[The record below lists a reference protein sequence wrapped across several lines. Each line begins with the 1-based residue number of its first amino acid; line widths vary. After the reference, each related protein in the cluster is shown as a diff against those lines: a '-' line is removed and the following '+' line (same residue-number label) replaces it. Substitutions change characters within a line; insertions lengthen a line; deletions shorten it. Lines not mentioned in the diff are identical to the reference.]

1 MLTNL
6 RKFSKTIL
14 AKVLMFII
22 VIPFVFWG
30 MGGVFSSGNTNSLA
44 KINKYNI
51 STEDLT
57 DHFREAK
64 LDLETLRKNIDNN
77 IIEEALGNL
86 VTTTLLE
93 MEIENLSLHI
103 SEKVLIKN
111 IKKNKTFLDNQKNF
125 SRTEY
130 EKFLLVNNLT
140 APDFEIRLKKSELRD
155 NLFTYIGGGI
165 KSPFF
170 ITNNIYKAETK
181 KLDISYINLINIYKK
196 KESFSNKEIQSYID
210 ENKDQLK
217 NDHIDF
223 SYIKLTPKNLTESDE
238 YNEFFFE
245 KIDQIENKI
254 HDGEKFK
261 DIIAE
266 LKIQPTIKTNYF
278 SINNGDETEEKIYK
292 KRNENKVQL
301 IEEKEFY
308 VLYQIDK
315 INKILPSL
323 DSKNFRNKITEI
335 LYEKSKY
342 DYNFKLISNI
352 NKKKFTE
359 NDFIKLSN
367 ENSAT
372 IEEIQLSSVQD
383 DGKFDINSVKLM
395 YALPVNSFTLISDEK
410 QNIYMAKVAK
420 SNQKN
425 IIKSSEEYS
434 NYNDKSNK
442 KIKNNMFSS
451 YDLLLNK
458 KYKVKINQK
467 TLERVKNYYR

>member
-1 MLTNL
+1 MIANL
-6 RKFSKTIL
+6 RKFSKTIF
-14 AKVLMFII
+14 AKVLMVII

-57 DHFREAK
+57 DHFTEAR
-64 LDLETLRKNIDNN
+64 LDLETLRNNIDNN

-86 VTTTLLE
+86 VTTALIQ
-93 MEIENLSLHI
+93 MEIKNLSLQI
-103 SEKVLIKN
+103 SEKVLIKK
-111 IKKNKTFLDNQKNF
+111 IKRNDTFLDDQKKF

-130 EKFLLVNNLT
+130 EKFLLINNLT
-140 APDFEIRLKKSELRD
+140 APDFEIKLKKGELRD

-165 KSPFF
+165 KSPYF
-170 ITNNIYKAETK
+170 ITNKIFKEQTK
-181 KLDISYINLINIYKK
+181 KLDIKYINLANIYKK
-196 KESFSNKEIQSYID
+196 KESFTNKEIQSYID
-210 ENKDQLK
+210 KNKDQLK

-238 YNEFFFE
+238 YNELFFA

-261 DIIAE
+261 DIIAD
-266 LKIQPTIKTNYF
+266 LKIQPTIKSNYF
-278 SINNGDETEEKIYK
+278 SISNGDETEEKIYK

-301 IEEKEFY
+301 IEESEFY
-308 VLYQIDK
+308 VIYEIDK

-323 DSKNFRNKITEI
+323 DNENFKNKITEI

-342 DYNFKLISNI
+342 DYNFKLITNI
-352 NKKKFTE
+352 NSKKFTE

-367 ENSAT
+367 ENST
-372 IEEIQLSSVQD
+372 IIEEIQLSSVQD
-383 DGKFDINSVKLM
+383 DSKFDINSVKLM
-395 YALPVNSFTLISDEK
+395 YALPVNSFTLISDQK
-410 QNIYMAKVAK
+410 QNIYMAKVTTSSK
-420 SNQKN
+420 EN
-425 IIKSSEEYS
+425 IIKSSNEYKK
-434 NYNDKSNK
+434 YNDKSNNG
-442 KIKNNMFSS
+442 IKNNMFSS

>member
-111 IKKNKTFLDNQKNF
+111 IKKNKTFLDNQKKF

-196 KESFSNKEIQSYID
+196 KESFTNKEIQSYID

-223 SYIKLTPKNLTESDE
+223 SYIKLTPKNLAESDE
-238 YNEFFFE
+238 YNKFFFE

-261 DIIAE
+261 DIIAG

-278 SINNGDETEEKIYK
+278 SINDGDETEEKIYK

-308 VLYQIDK
+308 VLYEIDK

-352 NKKKFTE
+352 NNKKFTE

-367 ENSAT
+367 ESSAT

-383 DGKFDINSVKLM
+383 DDKFDINSVKLM
-395 YALPVNSFTLISDEK
+395 YALPENSFTLISDEK

-434 NYNDKSNK
+434 NYNVKSNK
-442 KIKNNMFSS
+442 KIKKNMFSS

>member
-1 MLTNL
+1 MISNL

-44 KINKYNI
+44 KINKHNI

-57 DHFREAK
+57 DHFSEARVN
-64 LDLETLRKNIDNN
+64 LETLRENIDNN
-77 IIEEALGNL
+77 IIEEVLGNL
-86 VTTTLLE
+86 VTNTLLQ
-93 MEIENLSLHI
+93 MEIENLSLQI
-103 SEKVLIKN
+103 SEKVLIKK
-111 IKKNKTFLDNQKNF
+111 IKKNDIFLDDQKNF

-130 EKFLLVNNLT
+130 EKFLLANNLT

-196 KESFSNKEIQSYID
+196 KESFTNKEIQSYID

-223 SYIKLTPKNLTESDE
+223 SYIKLTPKNLAESDE
-238 YNEFFFE
+238 YNKFFFE

-254 HDGEKFK
+254 YDGEKFK

-278 SINNGDETEEKIYK
+278 TINDGDETEEKIYK

-308 VLYQIDK
+308 VLYEIDK

-352 NKKKFTE
+352 NNKKFTE

-372 IEEIQLSSVQD
+372 IEEIQLSSIQD
-383 DGKFDINSVKLM
+383 EGKFDINSVKLM
-395 YALPVNSFTLISDEK
+395 YALPENSFTLISDEK
-410 QNIYMAKVAK
+410 QNIYMAKIAK

-425 IIKSSEEYS
+425 IIKSSGEYS
-434 NYNDKSNK
+434 NYNVKSNK
-442 KIKNNMFSS
+442 KIKKNMFSS